1 MKRLS
6 FSGWGVFLARLLVA
20 LLFLLPLIW
29 MISTALYPAG
39 VPLPT
44 SIQLWPDQPTL
55 ANFSRV
61 AELIPIGRYTLNSL
75 VVAVLGVGLTLLTGS
90 WAGLGMARLPQA
102 GQRRWVVVSLAVL
115 MVPGIALWS
124 TRFFIYEQLGWIDTI
139 LALIAPAWMG
149 TSPFYVLMFYRAFRR
164 IPAAMYDAAR
174 LDGTGVL
181 QLWWHVALPIARP
194 TLVGVGV
201 LAFLFY
207 WGDFI
212 SPLLY
217 ISNPDFFTL
226 PVALQL
232 FQQLSR
238 SEWALLMAAATWAT
252 FVPLMLFILVQ
263 PYFARVSDPG
273 RRQKKRAG
281 ADRVTAHNQ
290 TGR

>member
-6 FSGWGVFLARLLVA
+6 FRSGSRFLLRLGVA

-29 MISTALYPAG
+29 MIFTSLYPPG

-44 SIQLWPDQPTL
+44 SLRLLPDQPTL
-55 ANFSRV
+55 RNFSRV
-61 AELIPIGRYTLNSL
+61 FELVPIGRYTLNSL
-75 VVAVLGVGLTLLTGS
+75 LVAGLGVLLTVITGS
-90 WAGLGMARLPQA
+90 WAGLGMARLSQKW
-102 GQRRWVVVSLAVL
+102 QQRWVIISLAVL

-124 TRFFIYEQLGWIDTI
+124 TRFFIYERLGLIDTY
-139 LALIAPAWMG
+139 LALLAPALMG

-164 IPAAMYDAAR
+164 IPAALYDAAH
-174 LDGTGVL
+174 LDGTSVL

-194 TLVGVGV
+194 TLIGVTI

-207 WGDFI
+207 WADFI

-217 ISNPDFFTL
+217 LSDPDLLTL

-252 FVPLMLFILVQ
+252 LVPLMLFILVQ
-263 PYFARVSDPG
+263 PYFARVSDTQKF
-273 RRQKKRAG
+273 QKKEK
-281 ADRVTAHNQ
+281 VSI
-290 TGR
+290 

>member
-6 FSGWGVFLARLLVA
+6 FRSGSRFLLRLGVA

-29 MISTALYPAG
+29 MIFTSLYPPG

-44 SIQLWPDQPTL
+44 SLRLLPDQPTL
-55 ANFSRV
+55 RNFSRV
-61 AELIPIGRYTLNSL
+61 FELVPIGRYTLNSL
-75 VVAVLGVGLTLLTGS
+75 LVAGLGVLLTVITGS
-90 WAGLGMARLPQA
+90 WAGLGMARLSQKW
-102 GQRRWVVVSLAVL
+102 QQRWVIISLAVL

-124 TRFFIYEQLGWIDTI
+124 TRFFIYERLGLIDTY
-139 LALIAPAWMG
+139 LALLAPALMG

-164 IPAAMYDAAR
+164 IPAALYDAAH

-194 TLVGVGV
+194 TLIGVTI

-207 WGDFI
+207 WADFI

-217 ISNPDFFTL
+217 LSDPDLLTL

-252 FVPLMLFILVQ
+252 LVPLMLFILVQ
-263 PYFARVSDPG
+263 PYFARVSDTQKF
-273 RRQKKRAG
+273 QKKEK
-281 ADRVTAHNQ
+281 VSI
-290 TGR
+290 